1 MHLFCSKRKKNLFSQ
16 LVKWIT
22 IKLDKCSVSVTP
34 FTRKRL
40 IHRIFTIKVCNF
52 CAWLQHSAMLLY
64 IALILLSYYSI
75 LIYYIQ
81 RAYFRVPKQCGYVK
95 WEEDLM
101 LRAVSTVFSFS
112 LKSQTLLTTLKIYFF
127 ILCTA
132 GRALKTH
139 PPVQFNTDQTPVGLL
154 WWTYC

>member
-1 MHLFCSKRKKNLFSQ
+1 MFQNDAQIYSGQISCSFRGCHVHLFCSKRKKNLFSQ

-34 FTRKRL
+34 FTRKRR

-64 IALILLSYYSI
+64 IANLYCYHII

-112 LKSQTLLTTLKIYFF
+112 LKSQTLLTTLKIY
-127 ILCTA
+127 I
-132 GRALKTH
+132 
-139 PPVQFNTDQTPVGLL
+139 
-154 WWTYC
+154 